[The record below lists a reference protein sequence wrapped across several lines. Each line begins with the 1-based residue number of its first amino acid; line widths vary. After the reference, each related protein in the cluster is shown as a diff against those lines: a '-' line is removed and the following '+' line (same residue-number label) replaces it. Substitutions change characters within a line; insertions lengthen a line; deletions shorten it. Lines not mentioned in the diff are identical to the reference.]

1 MDMSDL
7 ILAGIA
13 VAQRWPEIDLTR
25 VKIGTV
31 PKGTTEWK
39 VVLYTPESTEIRYF
53 EDGPASTM
61 PQFHYEII
69 QLEQLRVMSGEI
81 RIGYGPQSEQL
92 RFWVP

>member
-13 VAQRWPEIDLTR
+13 VAQRWPEIDLKR

-31 PKGTTEWK
+31 PKGTIEWK
-39 VVLYTPESTEIRYF
+39 VVLYTPHSLNLFETEPAALAHF
-53 EDGPASTM
+53 E
-61 PQFHYEII
+61 EEKI
-69 QLEQLRVMSGEI
+69 QLEPVRTMSGTI